1 MIEELDRINKMGF
14 IVTLDWNMCVTI
26 NYPFYHTN
34 SNFGHDCNVLVCQY
48 DDFITNISF
57 SEVIIMSCDIFY
69 EWYNKY
75 KTILDD
81 MVDPIGF
88 SDISLGN
95 ITKRVYRDLKLD
107 KLL

>member
-1 MIEELDRINKMGF
+1 MIEELDRIHKMGF

-26 NYPFYHTN
+26 NYPFYHAS

-48 DDFITNISF
+48 DDFIKNISF
-57 SEVIIMSCDIFY
+57 EEIITMVCDVFY
-69 EWYNKY
+69 EWYNQNK
-75 KTILDD
+75 KILDD
-81 MVDPIGF
+81 MKDPIGF

-95 ITKRVYRDLKLD
+95 ITKRVYRDLKLN

>member
-1 MIEELDRINKMGF
+1 
-14 IVTLDWNMCVTI
+14 
-26 NYPFYHTN
+26 
-34 SNFGHDCNVLVCQY
+34 
-48 DDFITNISF
+48 
-57 SEVIIMSCDIFY
+57 MSCDIFY

-81 MVDPIGF
+81 MADPIGF